1 MAGAAKSEGICAV
14 HVNKNLLQPLDVK
27 IDPEIQH
34 IRKQEREQMKSLNN
48 QFASL
53 IDKVRA
59 ETRLKGMMRFKCEG
73 NLFVLWS
80 LIPLLLSSYYMSLAL
95 VLARMTPVP

>member
-1 MAGAAKSEGICAV
+1 MHVSES
-14 HVNKNLLQPLDVK
+14 LLQPLDVK

-34 IRKQEREQMKSLNN
+34 IRKQDREQMKTLNN

-53 IDKVRA
+53 IDKVRV

-73 NLFVLWS
+73 NLFVLRS
-80 LIPLLLSSYYMSLAL
+80 LIPLLSSYYLSCML
-95 VLARMTPVP
+95 VLACVTPVL